1 VNCLTI
7 LLHDAGD
14 RILARGIIGDETV
27 FEHLPFASIREVLAF
42 VKQCP
47 SPEHVRLSVPY
58 SLLPKR

>member
-1 VNCLTI
+1 MNCLTI

-14 RILARGIIGDETV
+14 RILARGIIRDVTV
-27 FEHLPFASIREVLAF
+27 FEHCSFASMKEVLAF